1 MNLLRNNV
9 QQGVQR
15 AQVLFFR
22 GIIALSSSLVKCRVK
37 LPRENLV
44 NIRFLSSYF
53 VNTHLLTHLDSN
65 MGKLNVSMLRY
76 LSSEEF
82 RVLTAVSSH

>member
-1 MNLLRNNV
+1 MWCWRPMNLLRNNV

-22 GIIALSSSLVKCRVK
+22 IVKCRVK
-37 LPRENLV
+37 FPCENLV

>member
-9 QQGVQR
+9 QRGVQR
-15 AQVLFFR
+15 AQLLLR
-22 GIIALSSSLVKCRVK
+22 NRSLVKCRVK
-37 LPRENLV
+37 FSCEDLV
-44 NIRFLSSYF
+44 NIRFVSSFF

-82 RVLTAVSSH
+82 RVLTAVS

>member
-9 QQGVQR
+9 QRGVQR
-15 AQVLFFR
+15 AQLVLR
-22 GIIALSSSLVKCRVK
+22 NRSLVSLVKCRVK
-37 LPRENLV
+37 FSCEDLV
-44 NIRFLSSYF
+44 NIKFVSSFF
-53 VNTHLLTHLDSN
+53 VNTQLLTHLDSN

-82 RVLTAVSSH
+82 RVLTAVS